1 MFFVYVLRSQRDGT
15 LYIGLSQDVAHR
27 LQQHNRGHQRS
38 TRAKRPFVLLLS
50 ERSETREA
58 ARAREKYY
66 KSGFGRE
73 ILKAS
78 FGSSDVPG
86 WRNWQTRRT

>member
-1 MFFVYVLRSQRDGT
+1 VFFVYVLRSQRDGA
-15 LYIGLSQDVAHR
+15 LYIGLTQDVARR

-38 TRAKRPFVLLLS
+38 TRVRQPFALVLS
-50 ERSETREA
+50 ERFETRDA

-73 ILKAS
+73 ILRAS
-78 FGSSDVPG
+78 FGP
-86 WRNWQTRRT
+86 